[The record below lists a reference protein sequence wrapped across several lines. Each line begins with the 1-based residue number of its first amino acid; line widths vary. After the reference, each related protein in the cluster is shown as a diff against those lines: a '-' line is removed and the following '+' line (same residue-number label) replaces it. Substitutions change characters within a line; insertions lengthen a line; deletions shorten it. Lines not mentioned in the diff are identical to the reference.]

1 MKKYFRFLKFVKPY
15 LGMLVL
21 AIVLMVISSLFDG
34 ASLGMIIPL
43 VDKILAGK
51 EFIATGNAKMPAF
64 LENLIIYIN
73 GIPRTNLLNYLIIWT
88 LVITA
93 VKELLVFVHSYLMV
107 NVSKKTVRDVR
118 NKIYN
123 KLLQLSMDFYH
134 KNKTAVLMSRITNDV
149 SIVEQAVAEG
159 LMEMLYQPIQ
169 LIAYFVMVLAIR
181 SYFSIPWSFVLVL
194 LGLFPLIIYPIVKVG
209 SKLRKITTR
218 TQVQAAD
225 INTTLLETI
234 SGMQIVKAFTMENV
248 EIEKF
253 RNENQLA
260 YKLSMKSVKRMNAVR
275 PITELASIGAVA
287 VVLWFGGKEVIHGG
301 ISPGAF
307 IAFMAALFSLIRPI
321 KKLSRIHVL
330 NQQALSAVDRI
341 FQILDEKPSVAEL
354 ENASILKPFEENVIF
369 KDVNFSY
376 DGAKPTL
383 KNISLE
389 AKKGQ
394 IIAIVGPSGAGK
406 STLVSL
412 LLRFYDPQKG
422 EILIDNRN
430 IKEVT
435 AKSLRQQMGLVSQET
450 VLFNNTVFLNIKYGR
465 QDASADDITEAAKAA
480 NAHDFIMGLPD
491 GYETIIGDRGH
502 NISGGERQR
511 LSIARALLKNPP
523 ILILDEAT
531 SQLDTG
537 SEILVQSA
545 LDRLMKNRTVF
556 VIAHRLSTVR
566 QANKIIVLENGSI
579 EAIGKHDQLLE
590 TDGLYKK
597 LYELQFKDI

>member
-1 MKKYFRFLKFVKPY
+1 
-15 LGMLVL
+15 
-21 AIVLMVISSLFDG
+21 
-34 ASLGMIIPL
+34 MIIPL

-430 IKEVT
+430 IKEVA

-537 SEILVQSA
+537 SEILVQ
-545 LDRLMKNRTVF
+545 
-556 VIAHRLSTVR
+556 
-566 QANKIIVLENGSI
+566 
-579 EAIGKHDQLLE
+579 
-590 TDGLYKK
+590 
-597 LYELQFKDI
+597 

>member
-354 ENASILKPFEENVIF
+354 ENVSILKPFEENVIF

>member
-354 ENASILKPFEENVIF
+354 ENVSILKPFEENVIF

-430 IKEVT
+430 IKEVA

>member
-1 MKKYFRFLKFVKPY
+1 
-15 LGMLVL
+15 
-21 AIVLMVISSLFDG
+21 
-34 ASLGMIIPL
+34 MIIPL

-430 IKEVT
+430 IKEVA